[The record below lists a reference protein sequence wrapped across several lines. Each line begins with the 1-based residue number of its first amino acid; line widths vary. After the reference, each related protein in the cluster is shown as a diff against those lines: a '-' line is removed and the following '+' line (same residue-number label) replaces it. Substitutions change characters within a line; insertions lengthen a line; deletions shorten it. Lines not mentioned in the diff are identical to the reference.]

1 MPSPGLTLNPRIVT
15 PRFSPDIRDYAVR
28 CRARVNL
35 TTLRLRA
42 RTNGVI
48 SVDGATGHV
57 LDLPLA
63 LVENQALVVQAP
75 DPVLPSGPPVEYW
88 FRCLP
93 RDFPELRVA
102 ADSGTAPPGWYLT
115 ANVSTSAGSAYHA
128 MVLNEHGTPVW
139 YRPER
144 AINTKL
150 LPGNI
155 IAWAPDL
162 GPGFGADPN
171 GAYTLFHLGTMKT
184 SFFPAPIQPTDQHE
198 LVQLGNGHR
207 LLLGTPLRTGLDLSV
222 LGSRFATTHAI
233 VDCVVEE
240 TDASGAL
247 VWEWRMSEHV
257 DIAESKTTPRLHT
270 TPVNVNGTSAADVY
284 HCNSV
289 EVGPSG
295 NVLISSRHTSAVYLV
310 DKTTGGII
318 WKLGGTP
325 SNHDHAQILTI
336 QSDPGGT
343 ISGQHDA
350 RFRPNGNVTLYD
362 DHTGMTGPARGLEYA
377 IDTTAGT
384 ATLVWQY
391 AAPDGLPAGATGSF
405 RRSAD
410 GNDNIVGW
418 GFKPGQAFTE
428 VDAAGNVL
436 LDVTF
441 PNGELTYR
449 NVKEPAA
456 AIDAGL
462 LRRSNPSPS
471 PVTGWQHLGGAAQ
484 LRARGDI
491 SRPRAA
497 RRVRPGY
504 GQPAVLEVV
513 QQWFVGWVA
522 GVGWGAQLGAG
533 CRVAGGRAARRVR
546 PGYGQPAVLEVVQQW
561 FVGWVAGV
569 GWGAQLGAGCRVAG
583 GRAARRVRPGYGQ
596 PAVLEVVQQWFVG
609 WVAGVGWGAQLGAG
623 CRVAG
628 SRAARRVRPG
638 YGQPA
643 VHEVAAGGSWRAG
656 GRSAVCSP
664 PRLLSCRERAACSTS
679 SCKAPMPRPTGSPTT
694 TGAGP
699 AGSGSASPRTETWRL
714 PPGAAVAST
723 CSRAISMAASAD
735 AA

>member
-1 MPSPGLTLNPRIVT
+1 VRLPRGDVAGDGEGETIAGNGSEGVVQTARPSFVARVVGCVLAVVAANLVGVLAPTTAHAAVPKTVVVVVSGDGLAGLTLSPLNVSPT
-15 PRFSPDIRDYAVR
+15 FSTDIRDYAVR
-28 CRARVNL
+28 CRAGVNL

-42 RTNGVI
+42 TASGSI
-48 SVDGATGHV
+48 SVGGASGHV
-57 LDLPLA
+57 LNLPMA
-63 LVENQALVVQAP
+63 LLENQALVVRAP

-88 FRCLP
+88 VRCLP
-93 RDFPELRVA
+93 HDFPRLHVA
-102 ADSGTAPPGWYLT
+102 AESGTAPPGWYLT
-115 ANVSTSAGSAYHA
+115 ANVSTSATSAYHA
-128 MVLNEHGTPVW
+128 MVLDQHGTPVW
-139 YRPER
+139 YRPGR
-144 AINTKL
+144 AINTQL
-150 LPGNI
+150 LPGNTI
-155 IAWAPDL
+155 SWAPDL

-171 GAYTLFHLGTMKT
+171 GAFTLFHLGTRKT
-184 SFFPAPIQPTDQHE
+184 SFFAAPIQPTDQHE

-207 LLLGTPLRTGLDLSV
+207 LLIGTPLRAGLDLSV
-222 LGSRFATTHAI
+222 LGGAFATTNAI

-270 TPVNVNGTSAADVY
+270 TPVNVHGTSAADVY
-284 HCNSV
+284 HCNSLD
-289 EVGPSG
+289 VGPSG

-350 RFRPNGNVTLYD
+350 RFRPNGNVSLYD

-462 LRRSNPSPS
+462 LRRGVPSPA
-471 PVTGWQHLGGAAQ
+471 PDTGWQHLGGVLNSAPAAASPGLGRLDVFVRGTDNQ
-484 LRARGDI
+484 LYQKSFG
-491 SRPRAA
+491 
-497 RRVRPGY
+497 
-504 GQPAVLEVV
+504 
-513 QQWFVGWVA
+513 
-522 GVGWGAQLGAG
+522 
-533 CRVAGGRAARRVR
+533 
-546 PGYGQPAVLEVVQQW
+546 
-561 FVGWVAGV
+561 
-569 GWGAQLGAGCRVAG
+569 
-583 GRAARRVRPGYGQ
+583 
-596 PAVLEVVQQWFVG
+596 
-609 WVAGVGWGAQLGAG
+609 
-623 CRVAG
+623 
-628 SRAARRVRPG
+628 
-638 YGQPA
+638 
-643 VHEVAAGGSWRAG
+643 HGSWG
-656 GRSAVCSP
+656 GWQPLGGVLMSAP
-664 PRLLSCRERAACSTS
+664 
-679 SCKAPMPRPTGSPTT
+679 
-694 TGAGP
+694 
-699 AGSGSASPRTETWRL
+699 
-714 PPGAAVAST
+714 AVASQGAGRLDVFVRGT
-723 CSRAISMAASAD
+723 DNQLYRKSFGNGSWGGWQPLGGVLTSAPAVASRASGVLDVFVQGTDAGAYRRSYANGSWTGWHRLGVAANGDMAAASWGGGRLD
-735 AA
+735 LFSRDLDGGLGRRRLTQSGWHP